1 MVYKKNIFRDVRDE
15 RDILI
20 TQLQVADAEEYDLV
34 KRKLDAVD
42 ELLRYLKS
50 LSYVVHKDTKDRM
63 KQYFESDLNC
73 RTTASRVLKSE
84 EKKDVNAIE
93 STVKNQSDKVRR
105 SIDGPLSA
113 IVQAKEIST
122 IDAAMQNF
130 RGSPLQPGTYGYFI
144 PGISSYLPAPKYD
157 PSLSLKDCQREIMW
171 LGVFA
176 HYLEYLLTQF
186 CDQGKIAHILSLIST
201 RSGSA
206 NERKAIQQFFDGQF
220 SKSDSGKQQNIQKQ
234 VAQMFDWIERQNPYR
249 FVEEDDENDSDAN

>member
-1 MVYKKNIFRDVRDE
+1 MEGFEMAYEMNIFRKVRNE

-20 TQLQVADAEEYDLV
+20 AQLQVADAKDYDLV

-50 LSYVVHKDTKDRM
+50 LSYVKHKDTKERM

-84 EKKDVNAIE
+84 NKKAVNAIE
-93 STVKNQSDKVRR
+93 QTVKNQSDKVRR
-105 SIDGPLSA
+105 SVDGPLSA
-113 IVQAKEIST
+113 IVQAKEVST

-130 RGSPLQPGTYGYFI
+130 RESPLQPGTYGYFT
-144 PGISSYLPAPKYD
+144 PGISRYLPPPQYD
-157 PSLSLKDCQREIMW
+157 PSLSLKDCEKELLW

-176 HYLEYLLTQF
+176 HYPEYLFTQL
-186 CDQGKIAHILSLIST
+186 CDQGKIAHILSYINT
-201 RSGSA
+201 RSGST
-206 NERKAIQQFFDGQF
+206 NEREATKQFFDGQF
-220 SKSDSGKQQNIQKQ
+220 SKSDDGHQQNIQMQ

-249 FVEEDDENDSDAN
+249 SSIQEAE